1 MKRLLTCVLACFALT
16 LGVAHAIPARL
27 PYEPPP
33 PQPLTIDLRG
43 TTWSGYNDAVKA
55 NWTVLFEPD
64 GNFSYSYGGASY
76 RIGTWKVE
84 GNSLYYETNKKY
96 AEFQGVIVGNTIQ
109 GQGWNVAGLRWQILL
124 NRGALPK

>member
-1 MKRLLTCVLACFALT
+1 MKRLLTCVLACFVLT
-16 LGVAHAIPARL
+16 LGAAHAIPARL

-33 PQPLTIDLRG
+33 TAIDLRG

-64 GNFSYSYGGASY
+64 GTFNYSYGGASY
-76 RIGTWKVE
+76 HIGTWRAE

-96 AEFQGVIVGNTIQ
+96 AEFQGVIQGNTIQ

-124 NRGALPK
+124 NRVPSPR